1 VTKQTV
7 LILGCGKIG
16 SLISCL
22 LSSSNDYCVYI
33 ADIDLKQL
41 QSTIDNYSLQNTT
54 AVEMDASD
62 EKQLLDLMSKTKFN
76 AVISSLPYFCN
87 DVVANTAAK
96 TNTAYFDLTE
106 DVEVTNHVKAISNDR
121 DTPFVPQCGLAPGFI
136 SIAAESLIKNFDS
149 LDSVKMRVGA
159 LPVNPNN
166 ALKYSLTWST
176 DGLINEYGNICYGI
190 ENKKI
195 TTLQPLEGYE
205 TITVDGLIYE
215 AFNTSGGLGTLADT
229 YKYKIT
235 TMNYKTIRYPGHCDQ
250 IKLLMNDLKLNDDR
264 DTLKRI
270 LEKAVP
276 KTKQDVVLIY
286 VSVIGYKKEV
296 LIEENYV
303 QKVYPKE
310 INGVVW
316 SAIQITT
323 AAGICSVVDIVLH
336 DINSYKGFVTQER
349 FLLDDIL
356 KNRFGCYYS

>member
-1 VTKQTV
+1 VKKLNV

-22 LSSSNDYCVYI
+22 LSSSKDYSVHL
-33 ADIDLKQL
+33 ADIDIEQVKATINNYSLINTTAINIDATQEKQL
-41 QSTIDNYSLQNTT
+41 Q
-54 AVEMDASD
+54 
-62 EKQLLDLMSKTKFN
+62 KLMSTTRFD
-76 AVISSLPYFCN
+76 AVISSLPFFCN
-87 DVVANTAAK
+87 TFVANAAAK

-106 DVEVTNHVKAISNDR
+106 DVEVTNHVKKISQKLK
-121 DTPFVPQCGLAPGFI
+121 TPFIPQCGLAPGFI
-136 SIAAESLIKNFDS
+136 SIAAQSLIKKFDS

-159 LPVNPNN
+159 LPINPNN

-190 ENKKI
+190 EDGKL
-195 TTLQPLEGYE
+195 TSLLPLEGYE
-205 TITVDGLIYE
+205 TISVDGLIYE

-229 YKYKIT
+229 YKDKIIS
-235 TMNYKTIRYPGHCDQ
+235 MNYKTIRYPGHCEQ
-250 IKLLMNDLKLNDDR
+250 IKLLMNDLKLNKDR

-270 LEKAVP
+270 LENAVP

-286 VSVIGYKKEV
+286 VSVIGLKNDV

-310 INGVVW
+310 INNIDW

-323 AAGICSVVDIVLH
+323 AAGICSVVDIVLN
-336 DINSYKGFVTQER
+336 DISRYEGFVTQES
-349 FLLDDIL
+349 FLLNDIL
-356 KNRFGCYYS
+356 ENRFGCYYS